1 MEKTP
6 VLVTFFNRP
15 AVLEK
20 LFSAIQSQ
28 KNIELFFAS
37 DGPRNDSDRKAIDE
51 CWTLIEKYF
60 DKAPESHKL
69 SRASNLGC
77 KRAMIG
83 NIDWFF
89 DLNDYGIILEDDC
102 VPNEDFFREVGS
114 ALVEIPE
121 NSKNI
126 SISGS
131 DYFPDKL
138 NSNQTKFRE
147 SIFPQVW
154 GGGSWAKKWK
164 KYEFEIPDHKMIVAS
179 AANSLYGNHFSIQ
192 KKYFENV
199 FNMRFQEIDSG
210 KIDTWDYS
218 LMATAWR
225 LGLSS
230 LQVNGNLVVNS
241 GFGSLAT
248 HTKSLAPH
256 WVPQKYSNSTKTN
269 GALPE
274 MDLVADRWVA
284 TNVYN
289 CNLKEVMKNEVKK
302 MIRK

>member
-1 MEKTP
+1 MEKIP

-15 AVLEK
+15 AILEK
-20 LFSAIQSQ
+20 LFSAIQGQ

-37 DGPRNDSDRKAIDE
+37 DGARHDIDRKAIDD
-51 CWTLIEKYF
+51 CWALVEKYF
-60 DKAPESHKL
+60 NKTPESHKF
-69 SRASNLGC
+69 SRVSNLGC
-77 KRAMIG
+77 KKAMIG

-89 DLNDYGIILEDDC
+89 ELNDFGIILEDDC
-102 VPNEDFFREVGS
+102 VPNEDFFRIVGS

-131 DYFPDKL
+131 DYFPDKF
-138 NSNQTKFRE
+138 NSNQAKFRE

-154 GGGSWAKKWK
+154 GWGTWAKKWK
-164 KYEFEIPDHKMIVAS
+164 KYQLEIPDREIIVSS
-179 AANSLYGNHFSIQ
+179 AANLLFGDHFSIQ

-218 LMATAWR
+218 LMATSWR
-225 LGLSS
+225 LGLTS
-230 LQVNGNLVVNS
+230 LQLNGNFIVNS

-248 HTKSLAPH
+248 HTKNVAPD
-256 WVPQKYSNSTKTN
+256 WVPRNYSNATRTN

-274 MDLVADRWVA
+274 IDLVADRWIA

-289 CNLKEVMKNEVKK
+289 CNLTEVVKNEVKK
-302 MIRK
+302 VIRK